1 MIWFIFGILALV
13 TGIVLF
19 FILKN
24 KIVTGSA
31 AALGVLLIFI
41 SCFTSVHTGYTGIL
55 ITFGRVENTTLDA
68 GFHLKA
74 PWQNVVTIDNRVQ
87 KDSRTTSAFSSDIQQ
102 VDITYS
108 VNFSIDKA
116 TAMDLYRTVGVNYYQ
131 TIVLPRLEENVKS
144 VFSHYTADVLVSK
157 RSELSSAIE
166 QRIRDDMNSRG
177 INIVSVN
184 IENIDFTDAYTD
196 AVEAKQVASQKKL
209 QAETEQAQQT
219 MEAKAKA
226 ERDKI
231 SAQTEADII
240 KIQADSK
247 RYATEQEAEGNKRL
261 ADSLTTV
268 LVQYYQAMQWDG
280 ALPKTIL
287 SESSVPILDV
297 SQEQ

>member
-1 MIWFIFGILALV
+1 M
-13 TGIVLF
+13 
-19 FILKN
+19 
-24 KIVTGSA
+24 
-31 AALGVLLIFI
+31 
-41 SCFTSVHTGYTGIL
+41 
-55 ITFGRVENTTLDA
+55 ENTTLDA

-131 TIVLPRLEENVKS
+131 TIILPRLEENVKS
-144 VFSHYTADVLVSK
+144 VFSHYTADALVSK

-196 AVEAKQVASQKKL
+196 AVEAKQVAAQKKL

>member
-144 VFSHYTADVLVSK
+144 VFSHYTADALVSK

-196 AVEAKQVASQKKL
+196 AVEAKQVAAQKKL

-268 LVQYYQAMQWDG
+268 LGQYYQAMQWDG

>member
-144 VFSHYTADVLVSK
+144 VFSHYTADALVSK

-196 AVEAKQVASQKKL
+196 AVEAKQVAAQKKL

-231 SAQTEADII
+231 SAQAEADII

>member
-1 MIWFIFGILALV
+1 MIWFIFGI

-144 VFSHYTADVLVSK
+144 VFSHYTADALVSK

-196 AVEAKQVASQKKL
+196 AVEAKQVAAQKKL

>member
-144 VFSHYTADVLVSK
+144 VFSHYTADALVSK

-177 INIVSVN
+177 INIVSVI

-196 AVEAKQVASQKKL
+196 AVEAKQVAAQKKL